1 MNLTDILNSIFGK
14 HVEHIEIV
22 NKVGNNEKV
31 IGFETKLYKIISV
44 FGDKEIRYDYNEWTY
59 KYKSIKFCRNQC
71 YGISINDIRV
81 YTSCGQ
87 YIDDDIYWKND
98 IITPEC
104 KSRVIKLVDELYNKA
119 LEKIESDRVSKLTND
134 RDKVKSGCMEL

>member
-14 HVEHIEIV
+14 HGVV
-22 NKVGNNEKV
+22 VDKVGNNEKV
-31 IGFETKLYKIISV
+31 VDFESKLYKITSA
-44 FGDKEIRYDYNEWTY
+44 FGDKEYTY

-81 YTSCGQ
+81 YTSHGLHL
-87 YIDDDIYWKND
+87 DDDIYWEND

-104 KSRVIKLVDELYNKA
+104 KSRVIKLVDDLYNKA
-119 LEKIESDRVSKLTND
+119 INKIESDRISKLKESK
-134 RDKVKSGCMEL
+134 DKVRSGCMEL